1 MKTYRKYNETERY
14 NVFFIAD
21 EHYFHENI
29 LRFHQRPFENVLE
42 MNDALIVANN
52 EVVKSGDSVYHI
64 GDFSFGSVVDTWK
77 LLCKLN
83 GTHYFI
89 EGSHDDTMVRM
100 NRNHKYPINMIGRIE
115 VIRIG
120 SIHCAL
126 SHYALEI
133 WPKKHY
139 GAVHFHGHSHGNS
152 CMRKNRAD
160 LGVDVIGYNPIS
172 IDHAM
177 EIICDINEN
186 IKEMDDAIR

>member
-1 MKTYRKYNETERY
+1 MKTFKKYNEIERD

-29 LRFHQRPFENVLE
+29 LKFHKRPFGNTTEMMVSMIENH
-42 MNDALIVANN
+42 NA
-52 EVVKSGDSVYHI
+52 VVKPGDSVYHL
-64 GDFSFGSVVDTWK
+64 GDFSFGPVVDTWK

-100 NRNHKYPINMIGRIE
+100 NRNHKYDINMLGRIE
-115 VIRIG
+115 VIRVG
-120 SIHCAL
+120 SVHLVL

-139 GAVHFHGHSHGNS
+139 GAIHLHGHSHGNS
-152 CMRKNRAD
+152 TLRKNRAD
-160 LGVDVIGYNPIS
+160 IGVDVCGFYPLQFFNVMDIIS
-172 IDHAM
+172 
-177 EIICDINEN
+177 DINGLV
-186 IKEMDDAIR
+186 KAVG